1 MALLREKPLFSLFCS
16 KACTVDVRIPLL
28 IRLVFFLF
36 LLIPVGCTPYLVVSR
51 GEVNWDKLQEIKAGT
66 ATLRGLEFKA
76 EVPIEVKNKAEMR
89 RYFEGELER
98 EYGDERLQ
106 NIALAYAKLGLL
118 PKALDLKK
126 ALLDFYSQ
134 QVAAFYDPRAKKLVL
149 PEDLG
154 AGIFVGAVQF
164 LAQRDIVGEM
174 VLAHELTH
182 ALQDQHF
189 SLGDKLGPSSNDDE
203 SLAFRA
209 VVEGD
214 ATLSGFAYLFGGF
227 DKSSLAQVN
236 SAVQDSIGT
245 ARSSLSQVPPPII
258 EELLFQYYGGVSFV
272 SRLLDQEGWLGV
284 NRLFTS
290 PPLST
295 EQVLHPEK
303 YLALPDPPT
312 RIDLGDLSSLFPP
325 GWTEIENNVLGE
337 LMVQVL
343 FKQFL
348 SEESANVAAH
358 GWDGDRFVAFRRS
371 DEVAFVWATV
381 WDSAEDATEFT
392 QRYHEVLSKKYGG
405 WEAAGSPA
413 VIEQRDRQVLIVE
426 GLQKAQI
433 KEKIEKV
440 WQEMKV
446 KQESVRR

>member
-1 MALLREKPLFSLFCS
+1 MLLRF
-16 KACTVDVRIPLL
+16 LL
-28 IRLVFFLF
+28 FLF
-36 LLIPVGCTPYLVVSR
+36 LLIPGGCTPYLVVTQ
-51 GEVNWDKLQEIKAGT
+51 GAVNRDKLREIKAGT
-66 ATLRGLEFKA
+66 AALRGLEFKA

-89 RYFEGELER
+89 RYFESELER
-98 EYGDERLQ
+98 EYGDEKLQ
-106 NIALAYAKLGLL
+106 NMALAYAKLGLF
-118 PKALDLKK
+118 PKELDLKK
-126 ALLDFYSQ
+126 SLLDFYGA
-134 QVAAFYDPRAKKLVL
+134 QVAAFYDPRTKKLVL
-149 PEDLG
+149 PESLE
-154 AGIFVGAVQF
+154 AGVGVSIFQF
-164 LAQRDIVGEM
+164 LVRRDIVGEM

-189 SLGDKLGPSSNDDE
+189 SLGDRLGPSRNDDE
-203 SLAFRA
+203 TLAFRA

-245 ARSSLSQVPPPII
+245 GRSTLSQVPPAIV

-284 NRLFTS
+284 NRLYTS

-303 YLALPDPPT
+303 YLVLPDPPT
-312 RIDLGDLSSLFPP
+312 RIDLGDLSGLFPA

-348 SEESANVAAH
+348 SEESANLTAY
-358 GWDGDRFVAFRRS
+358 GWDGDRFVAFRRG

-381 WDSAEDATEFT
+381 WDSTDDAAEFT
-392 QRYHEVLSKKYGG
+392 QRYHEVLSRKYGDS
-405 WEAAGSPA
+405 EAAASHAA
-413 VIEQRDRQVLIVE
+413 VEQRDRQVLIVE
-426 GLQKAQI
+426 GLETTRI
-433 KEKIEKV
+433 KESMEKL
-440 WQEMKV
+440 WQGIKV
-446 KQESVRR
+446 KE